1 MHYGKRKKEKQKR
14 QKKKKK
20 KVAKPFRHEWMARP
34 AAPSPSKGR
43 TGLIVAGA
51 TQAVDSAWRE
61 IYGHE

>member
-1 MHYGKRKKEKQKR
+1 
-14 QKKKKK
+14 
-20 KVAKPFRHEWMARP
+20 MARP